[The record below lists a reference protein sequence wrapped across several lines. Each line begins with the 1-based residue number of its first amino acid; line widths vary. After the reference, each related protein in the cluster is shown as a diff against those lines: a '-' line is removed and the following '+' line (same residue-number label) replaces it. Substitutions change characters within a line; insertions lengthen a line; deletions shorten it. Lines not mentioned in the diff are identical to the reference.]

1 MEDAAVHRMA
11 VALSHHTVCQVTIEE
26 LQVAADLIRKTSRQM
41 QVISNAPSLFVENLE
56 CAKHH
61 LHLLLQE
68 LSLLSKALTQEVEDS
83 QKALLCFL
91 IRVKD
96 RAHHQ
101 KSTMNYE
108 LVFKMSGRHL
118 QP

>member
-1 MEDAAVHRMA
+1 MVHPEVRTHSVKTFSTVRAALVMEDAAVHRMA

-68 LSLLSKALTQEVEDS
+68 LSLL
-83 QKALLCFL
+83 
-91 IRVKD
+91 
-96 RAHHQ
+96 
-101 KSTMNYE
+101 
-108 LVFKMSGRHL
+108 
-118 QP
+118 